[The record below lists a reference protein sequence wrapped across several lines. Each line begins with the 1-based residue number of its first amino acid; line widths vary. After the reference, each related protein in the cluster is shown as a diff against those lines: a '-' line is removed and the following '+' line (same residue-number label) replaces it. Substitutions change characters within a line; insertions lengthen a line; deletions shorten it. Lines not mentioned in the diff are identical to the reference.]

1 MKKILIVDDD
11 KTILEAIEV
20 ALRMEGYKTLVVADG
35 NNAIQKADLFKP
47 DVILLDLLLSG
58 NDGREISKEIKKNKS
73 TKNIPIIIMS
83 AHPGIKKL
91 IVEAGADDFLP
102 KPFDIDDLL
111 SVVKKH
117 TA

>member
-20 ALRMEGYKTLVVADG
+20 ALKMEGYKTLVVADA
-35 NNAIQKADLFKP
+35 NDAIQKADFFMP
-47 DVILLDLLLSG
+47 DVILLDMLLSG
-58 NDGREISKEIKKNKS
+58 SDGREISKEIKKNKS

-83 AHPGIKKL
+83 AHPSIKKR
-91 IVEAGADDFLP
+91 IIESGADDFLP

-111 SVVKKH
+111 KIIKKH
-117 TA
+117 TK